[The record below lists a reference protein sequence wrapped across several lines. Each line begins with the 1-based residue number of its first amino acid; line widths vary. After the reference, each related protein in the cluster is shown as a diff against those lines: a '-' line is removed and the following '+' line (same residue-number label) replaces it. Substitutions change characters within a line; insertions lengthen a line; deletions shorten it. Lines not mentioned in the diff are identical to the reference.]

1 MSLSFKTSCCNLK
14 VRGLG
19 AKVCVWLFY
28 YFDFEINYDAL
39 KSKSPC
45 LLLNKNTNFN
55 KNETEL
61 KMENSTHTF
70 RDEPCVS
77 AHQRMANSKQNWVE
91 ANKRKKECIFCNV
104 YFDRRDFFN
113 ICNIS
118 QCIVYQIN
126 VQNIHIFTY

>member
-28 YFDFEINYDAL
+28 YFDFEINCDVL

-70 RDEPCVS
+70 RETKLVLQLIKEWRIKSKTELKLTKEKKS
-77 AHQRMANSKQNWVE
+77 AFFVTFILTE
-91 ANKRKKECIFCNV
+91 GIFLT
-104 YFDRRDFFN
+104 FA
-113 ICNIS
+113 IS
-118 QCIVYQIN
+118 LSV
-126 VQNIHIFTY
+126 

>member
-19 AKVCVWLFY
+19 AKVCVWLFC
-28 YFDFEINYDAL
+28 YFDFEINYDVL

-61 KMENSTHTF
+61 KMENSTHIF

-77 AHQRMANSKQNWVE
+77 AHQRIKSKTE
-91 ANKRKKECIFCNV
+91 LKLTKEKKGAFFVTFILTEGIFLT
-104 YFDRRDFFN
+104 FA
-113 ICNIS
+113 IS
-118 QCIVYQIN
+118 LSV
-126 VQNIHIFTY
+126 